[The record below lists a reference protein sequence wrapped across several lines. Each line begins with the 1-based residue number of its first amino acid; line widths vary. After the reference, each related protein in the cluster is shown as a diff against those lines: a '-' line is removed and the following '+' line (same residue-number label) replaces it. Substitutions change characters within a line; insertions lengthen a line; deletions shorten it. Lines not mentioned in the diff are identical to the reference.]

1 MKKVNLKIFFIFILL
16 SNLIFFN
23 LQSQINNKIVVK
35 VGELLVTSVDIQNEI
50 ITNLLIN
57 KQEITQENINNNK
70 NFSIKNLINKA
81 IKQSEVDKYQIKD
94 YSKSDL
100 QNYIKKISKI
110 FNTDKNGLK
119 IIFKKNNLNFQVFLE
134 KHKTELLWNTL
145 IFQMYRN
152 QMNINIIE
160 VDTEV
165 ERYKG
170 NKSEEELKK
179 IRENV
184 LNEKRNEKLSLFS
197 RSRFSNLENT
207 VIIDFK

>member
-1 MKKVNLKIFFIFILL
+1 MFILL
-16 SNLIFFN
+16 SNLIFLN

-70 NFSIKNLINKA
+70 NFSIKNLINKS
-81 IKQSEVDKYQIKD
+81 IKQGEVDKYQIKD

-119 IIFKKNNLNFQVFLE
+119 IIFKKNNLNFQAFLE

-145 IFQMYRN
+145 IFEMYRN

-184 LNEKRNEKLSLFS
+184 LNEKRNGKLSLFS

>member
-170 NKSEEELKK
+170 NKSEEE
-179 IRENV
+179 
-184 LNEKRNEKLSLFS
+184 
-197 RSRFSNLENT
+197 
-207 VIIDFK
+207 